1 MIQTESITW
10 VIIQSPHDTKIYK
23 PLPFLLSLSHHKLLK
38 IMPFPPTEATWS
50 AVDEYYQ
57 DLYIKEDAILEAT
70 SEAGAAAGLPPIS
83 VSPTQGKF
91 LNLLCKIVQAR
102 RVLEIGTLAGYSTI
116 WLARA
121 LPAGDK
127 ASKVVTLEYNQAY
140 ARVAQKNI
148 DHAGLSDCVEIKVG
162 SALDTLPIVAEE
174 EGGKPFD
181 VIFIDADKVN
191 NKHYYEWALTLAR
204 PGSVIVM
211 DNVVRGGKVL
221 ETDPTKQ
228 DPSTQGIRE
237 FNDAVAQDPRVSA
250 TALQTVGVKGYD
262 GFALLLVNW
271 LVDSKVVWRRMVIQ

>member
-1 MIQTESITW
+1 MF
-10 VIIQSPHDTKIYK
+10 P
-23 PLPFLLSLSHHKLLK
+23 
-38 IMPFPPTEATWS
+38 PPTEATQATWT

-57 DLYIKEDAILEAT
+57 DLYVKEDAILDAA
-70 SEAGAAAGLPPIS
+70 SETAAAAGLPPIS

-121 LPAGDK
+121 LPDDE
-127 ASKVVTLEYNQAY
+127 ASKVVTLENNQVH
-140 ARVAQKNI
+140 ARVAQRNI
-148 DHAGLSDCVEIKVG
+148 DHAGLSDRVDIKVG
-162 SALDTLPIVAEE
+162 PALDILPTIAKE
-174 EGGKPFD
+174 EGHKPFD

-211 DNVVRGGKVL
+211 DNVVRDGKVL

-237 FNDAVAQDPRVSA
+237 FNDAVARDPRVSA

-262 GFALLLVNW
+262 GFALLLVN
-271 LVDSKVVWRRMVIQ
+271 